1 MIPLKD
7 NVPSRSFPFVNVS
20 LIVVN
25 SIIFL
30 FEISLDPKALEAF
43 IAAFG
48 VIPHKFFM
56 MAQTESGNWVGR
68 FFPLFSSMFLH
79 GGWLHIIGNMWYLW
93 IFGDN
98 VEDRLGHFR
107 YLLFYLLCG
116 FGAALTH
123 IYLNPASTVPT
134 IGASGAIAGVMG
146 AYFMLHPF
154 ARVITLIPI
163 FFFVE
168 IIEIPAFFFLG
179 FWILL
184 QFFQGTISLMAP
196 SQAGGVA
203 WWAHFGGFVLGAI
216 LVFLFKKSKKK
227 WGRMYPDQYFPW

>member
-7 NVPSRSFPFVNVS
+7 TVPARTFPFVTVS
-20 LIVVN
+20 IIVVN
-25 SIIFL
+25 SIVFL
-30 FEISLDPKALEAF
+30 FEVSLDPKVLEAF
-43 IAAFG
+43 IASFG
-48 VIPHKFFM
+48 VIPHKYFM
-56 MAQTESGNWVGR
+56 LAQMDSTNWAGR

-107 YLLFYLLCG
+107 FLVFYLLCG
-116 FGAALTH
+116 VGAALTH

-163 FFFVE
+163 FFFIE
-168 IIEIPAFFFLG
+168 IVEIPAFFFLG

-196 SQAGGVA
+196 SQVGGVA

-216 LVFLFKKSKKK
+216 LVFFFKKSGKNWK
-227 WGRMYPDQYFPW
+227 RMYPDQYYPW